1 MTLAPTATRAA
12 RRGQPSEFRPRR
24 PAWRRKRER
33 GWALQAA
40 VALALAAAIVWLI
53 GNVAQNLPR
62 SNLGFGF
69 DFLELPTRF
78 EIGSNYLNATA
89 RDPVWMA
96 FMVGAINTVRVSAVG
111 IVLCVFLGF
120 TVALARLSRNW
131 LISRFALIYVET
143 VRNVP
148 LLLQMLF
155 WYAFST
161 LFPLPRDAWE
171 PLQGVFVTNRG
182 IFLPALDWTP
192 GLTWVLSAFA
202 IGVGATLALVR
213 HVKLARERTGRPVRI
228 GIQAAALLLGLPT
241 VVAVVAVPD
250 LSFSRPELKGFN
262 FQGGGI
268 VTPEFVAVLIS
279 LSVYQSGFAAETIR
293 SGILGVKKGQIEAAR
308 SLGLSPRLVLLKI
321 VLPQALRIIVPPMT
335 SQFLSLTKNSSL
347 AVVIGYPELVR
358 VSTAVT
364 SETGRAIECVGIMM
378 SIYLGLSL
386 LTSAFMNWYNTRIAY
401 AEA

>member
-1 MTLAPTATRAA
+1 MAPAPAAARAA
-12 RRGQPSEFRPRR
+12 GPAQPVGQRARR
-24 PAWRRKRER
+24 PVWQRKRER

-40 VALALAAAIVWLI
+40 VATALAAAIVWLV

-69 DFLELPTRF
+69 DFLALPTRF
-78 EIGSNYLNATA
+78 EIGANYLNATA

-96 FMVGAINTVRVSAVG
+96 FLVGAINTVRVSAVA
-111 IVLCVFLGF
+111 IVLCVILGF
-120 TVALARLSRNW
+120 TVALARLSPNW
-131 LISRFALIYVET
+131 LLSRFALIYVET

-171 PLQGVFVTNRG
+171 PVQGVFVTNRG

-192 GLTWVLSAFA
+192 GIAWILAAFA
-202 IGVGATLALVR
+202 VGVAGSLALVR
-213 HVKLARERTGRPVRI
+213 YARLTRERTGRRARI
-228 GIQAAALLLGLPT
+228 GIQVAALLLGLPI
-241 VVAVVAVPD
+241 VVTLAAGPD
-250 LSFSRPELKGFN
+250 LSFSYPKLKGFN
-262 FQGGGI
+262 FQGGGF

-308 SLGLSPRLVLLKI
+308 SLGLSPRLVLMKV

-378 SIYLGLSL
+378 SIYLALSL